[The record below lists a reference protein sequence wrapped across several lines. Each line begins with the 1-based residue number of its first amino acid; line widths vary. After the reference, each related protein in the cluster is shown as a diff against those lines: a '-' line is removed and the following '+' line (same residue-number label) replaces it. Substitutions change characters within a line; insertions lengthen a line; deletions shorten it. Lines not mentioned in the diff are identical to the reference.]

1 MVVTLDHRDLKT
13 FSMEVDQLTT
23 KIYQVWPVYYC
34 EQAWLWFKT
43 FAHKSLLLL
52 LDENLDIPHGMY
64 QTRSKWDTPCQCTS
78 ISTTLQ
84 LESYWWN
91 PSTPSS
97 VCTSL
102 GCLLSNSEFPMPN
115 LTTYICW
122 SCYKH
127 LSCHVLLERFDV
139 FLHVLLRWIVCC
151 GYGTPQF
158 HYSSKKWDRF
168 EIHKYRI
175 I

>member
-64 QTRSKWDTPCQCTS
+64 QTRSK
-78 ISTTLQ
+78 
-84 LESYWWN
+84 
-91 PSTPSS
+91 
-97 VCTSL
+97 
-102 GCLLSNSEFPMPN
+102 
-115 LTTYICW
+115 
-122 SCYKH
+122 
-127 LSCHVLLERFDV
+127 
-139 FLHVLLRWIVCC
+139 
-151 GYGTPQF
+151 
-158 HYSSKKWDRF
+158 
-168 EIHKYRI
+168 
-175 I
+175 